1 MTRRLLSLSLFVLAV
16 GCGSQSSS
24 PKGECTGDTAQEL
37 KVCAKGATLQGVDVS
52 YYQGNVDWTKVK
64 TSGRTFAFARVSDG
78 LNYPDTKF
86 AANWPAM
93 KAAGVVRGT
102 YQFFRPAQDPAAQ
115 AKLLVDKIKAA
126 GGLVP
131 GDLPPVLDIESAD
144 GQTAAVVQA
153 KAKTWLTAVKTAL
166 GVEPIVYT
174 AAFMSPTI
182 GTSLAPYKLWV
193 ANYTTTCPTMPDGW
207 TFWSFWQNSDKGSVS
222 GISGNVDT
230 NFFNGTLPELQALT
244 LKDATPPAGSS
255 SGGPGFEDPP
265 ELPEID
271 DVPPTPGSQGATI
284 GSGDKQDPPETQSAP
299 ITPCP

>member
-1 MTRRLLSLSLFVLAV
+1 MIRRLLTLSLVVAAV

-64 TSGRTFAFARVSDG
+64 ASGRTFAFARVSDG

-131 GDLPPVLDIESAD
+131 GDLPPVLDIEAAD
-144 GQTAAVVQA
+144 GQSAAVVQA
-153 KAKTWLTAVKTAL
+153 KAKTWLTAVKAGL
-166 GVEPIVYT
+166 GIEPIVYT

-230 NFFNGTLPELQALT
+230 NFFNGTLPDLQALT
-244 LKDATPPAGSS
+244 LKDATPPASSS

-284 GSGDKQDPPETQSAP
+284 GSGDKKDPPETQSAP

>member
-1 MTRRLLSLSLFVLAV
+1 M
-16 GCGSQSSS
+16 
-24 PKGECTGDTAQEL
+24 
-37 KVCAKGATLQGVDVS
+37 
-52 YYQGNVDWTKVK
+52 K